1 MSRYELLIDGRLQA
15 AEHYDRVIDPASE
28 ELVGEAA
35 RASLE
40 QVDAAVDAAHRAF
53 PTWATDLDGR
63 RQSLARAAE
72 RVRENAQALAE
83 LITREQ
89 GRPLRSTLEEVAGVA
104 ATFEHHA
111 HLELPADTQ
120 LRDDGERLVRITRKP
135 LGVVAAITP
144 WNVPLIL
151 LVLKIAPALHA
162 GNTVVAK
169 PSEHTPLST
178 LLLARLLGDVFPAGV
193 FNVIAGAGEVGEHL
207 VRHPRVRHVTFTGSV
222 ATGKRLYAGAADDL
236 KRLTLELGGNDA
248 ALVLEDADLEAIV
261 EPLFWGAF
269 WNSGQVCFAIKRL
282 YVHESLFE
290 PLLAKL
296 AERAERTRLGH
307 GLDPQTELGPLTN
320 AQQLERVITLVEDA
334 KAHGAR
340 IHSGGTRPDGPGY
353 FYPPTLVSGV
363 AAGVA
368 LVDEE
373 QFGPVL
379 PVIPFRDEED
389 AIAQA
394 NASPYGLGASVWTRD
409 LARGEAIAERLE
421 AGLAWVNQHGH
432 IQPGAPKGGHK
443 WSGLGYEG
451 GQRGYEAFSELQVL
465 NISRR

>member
-28 ELVGEAA
+28 EIVGEAA

-53 PTWATDLDGR
+53 PAWATDLDVR

-111 HLELPADTQ
+111 QLEPPADTQ

-178 LLLARLLGDVFPAGV
+178 LLLARLLGDAFPAGV
-193 FNVIAGAGEVGEHL
+193 FNVVAGAGEVGEHL

-222 ATGKRLYAGAADDL
+222 ATGKRLYAGAGDDL

-248 ALVLEDADLEAIV
+248 ALVLEDADLDAIV

-282 YVHESLFE
+282 YVHDSLFE

-296 AERAERTRLGH
+296 AERAQRTRLGH

-320 AQQLERVITLVEDA
+320 AQQLERVNALVEDA

-340 IHSGGTRPDGPGY
+340 IRSGGVRPDGPGY

-379 PVIPFRDEED
+379 PVISFRNEED

-394 NASPYGLGASVWTRD
+394 NASHYGLGASVWTRD
-409 LARGEAIAERLE
+409 LARGEAIAGRLE

-465 NISRR
+465 NVSRR

>member
-1 MSRYELLIDGRLQA
+1 MSRHELLIDGRLQA
-15 AEHYDRVIDPASE
+15 AAHYDRVIDPASE
-28 ELVGEAA
+28 EPVGEAA
-35 RASLE
+35 RASAE
-40 QVDAAVDAAHRAF
+40 QVDQAVEAAQRAF
-53 PTWATDLDGR
+53 PAWAATPDLR

-72 RVRENAQALAE
+72 VVRENARALAE

-111 HLELPADTQ
+111 HLDLPADTS
-120 LRDDGERLVRITRKP
+120 LRDDGERLVKISRRP

-162 GNTVVAK
+162 GNSVVAK

-178 LLLARLLGDVFPAGV
+178 LLLARLLADVFPAGV
-193 FNVIAGAGEVGEHL
+193 LNVISGAGDVGEHL
-207 VRHPRVRHVTFTGSV
+207 VRHPGVRHVTFTGSV
-222 ATGKRLYAGAADDL
+222 ATGKRLYARAADDL

-248 ALVLEDADLEAIV
+248 ALVLEDADLDAIV

-282 YVHESLFE
+282 YVQESLFE
-290 PLLAKL
+290 PLLAAL
-296 AERAERTRLGH
+296 AERAQRTRLGH
-307 GLDPQTELGPLTN
+307 GLDPDTELGPLTKV
-320 AQQLERVITLVEDA
+320 QQLERVIALVEDA
-334 KAHGAR
+334 RVRGAR
-340 IHSGGTRPDGPGY
+340 IHSGGVQPDGPGY
-353 FYPPTLVSGV
+353 FYPPTLVSGIG
-363 AAGVA
+363 AGVA

-379 PVIPFRDEED
+379 PVIAFRDVEE

-394 NASPYGLGASVWTRD
+394 NANPYGLGASVWTRD
-409 LARGEAIAERLE
+409 LAHGEAIAARLE

>member
-1 MSRYELLIDGRLQA
+1 MSRHELLIDGRPQA
-15 AEHYDRVIDPASE
+15 AAHYDRVIDPASE

-40 QVDAAVDAAHRAF
+40 QVDQAVEAASHAF
-53 PTWATDLDGR
+53 PAWAADLDIR

-72 RVRENAQALAE
+72 RVRENAKALAE

-111 HLELPADTQ
+111 HLDLPADTA
-120 LRDDGERLVRITRKP
+120 LRDDGERLVKISRRP
-135 LGVVAAITP
+135 HGVVAAITP

-178 LLLARLLGDVFPAGV
+178 LLLAGLLAEVFPAGV
-193 FNVIAGAGEVGEHL
+193 LNVVAGAGDVGEHL
-207 VRHPRVRHVTFTGSV
+207 VRHSGVRHVTFTGSV
-222 ATGKRLYAGAADDL
+222 ATGKRLYARAADDL

-248 ALVLEDADLEAIV
+248 ALVLEDADLDAIV

-282 YVHESLFE
+282 YVHSSLFE
-290 PLLAKL
+290 PLLAAL
-296 AERAERTRLGH
+296 AERAQRTRLGH

-320 AQQLERVITLVEDA
+320 AQQLERVIALVEDA
-334 KAHGAR
+334 RVRGAR
-340 IHSGGTRPDGPGY
+340 IHSGGVQPEGPGY
-353 FYPPTLVSGV
+353 FYPPTLVSGI

-379 PVIPFRDEED
+379 PVIPFDDVEH

-409 LARGEAIAERLE
+409 LARGEAIAARLE

>member
-28 ELVGEAA
+28 EIVGEAA

-53 PTWATDLDGR
+53 PNWAADLDAR
-63 RQSLARAAE
+63 RRSLARAAE

-111 HLELPADTQ
+111 QLELPADTP
-120 LRDDGERLVRITRKP
+120 LRDDGERLVRISRRP

-151 LVLKIAPALHA
+151 LVLKIAPVLHA
-162 GNTVVAK
+162 GNSVVAK

-248 ALVLEDADLEAIV
+248 ALVLEDADLDTIV

-320 AQQLERVITLVEDA
+320 AQQLERVISLVEDA

-340 IHSGGTRPDGPGY
+340 IHSGGVRPDGPGY

-379 PVIPFRDEED
+379 PLIPFRDEED

-394 NASPYGLGASVWTRD
+394 NASHYGLGASVWTRD
-409 LARGEAIAERLE
+409 LARGEDIAGRLE

-451 GQRGYEAFSELQVL
+451 GQRGHEAFSELQVL

>member
-35 RASLE
+35 RASPE
-40 QVDAAVDAAHRAF
+40 QVDQAVDAAHRAF
-53 PTWATDLDGR
+53 PTWAADLDVR

-193 FNVIAGAGEVGEHL
+193 FNVIAGAGEAGEQL

-222 ATGKRLYAGAADDL
+222 ATGKRLYAGVADDL

-248 ALVLEDADLEAIV
+248 ALVLEDADLDAIV

-282 YVHESLFE
+282 YVHDSLFE

-296 AERAERTRLGH
+296 AERAQRTRLGH

-334 KAHGAR
+334 KAHDAH
-340 IHSGGTRPDGPGY
+340 IHSGGVRPDGPGY

-394 NASPYGLGASVWTRD
+394 NASHYGLGASVWTRD

-443 WSGLGYEG
+443 WSGPGYEG